1 VRVRL
6 ARGPGVGS
14 PGVLRYAQ
22 ACTVRVNGTEGGDE
36 RPEEQHEVPGP
47 ATEIAENLA
56 GRGLD
61 VMPAVVNDALESG
74 AQRVAEQLG
83 VTPLTAL
90 KYANPQR
97 IAAEI
102 ADAAENGMRG
112 IRPLRDGRT
121 AELPAWTAGKL
132 IAG

>member
-1 VRVRL
+1 
-6 ARGPGVGS
+6 
-14 PGVLRYAQ
+14 
-22 ACTVRVNGTEGGDE
+22 
-36 RPEEQHEVPGP
+36 
-47 ATEIAENLA
+47 
-56 GRGLD
+56 
-61 VMPAVVNDALESG
+61 MPAVVNDALESG